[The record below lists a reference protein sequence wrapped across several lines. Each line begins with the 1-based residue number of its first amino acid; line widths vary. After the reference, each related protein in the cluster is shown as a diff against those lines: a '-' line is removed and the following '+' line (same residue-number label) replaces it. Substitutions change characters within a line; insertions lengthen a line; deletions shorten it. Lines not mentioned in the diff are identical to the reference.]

1 MRAVNL
7 LPREE
12 PRRKDAQASG
22 RTVGMVAA
30 VGGAIVVLALAAGFI
45 VTGRE
50 VNTQR
55 ANLESAQAQ
64 LAATP
69 RKPSVISTKRAAMA
83 GERNRRAVALASAL
97 SQRVSWD
104 RVLRRLA
111 LVLPDDIWLTSLAG
125 STPVATTD
133 PTQPVPTTTTI
144 PTTPVPGSTDP
155 TGLTLDGYAYSQAAV
170 ARLLSRLEVVPDLT
184 NIQLK
189 TSAFQQL
196 AGRNVVQ
203 FTIMSDIRHGSDAA

>member
-1 MRAVNL
+1 VRAVNL

-12 PRRKDAQASG
+12 PRKKDASSG
-22 RTVGMVAA
+22 KTVGMIAA
-30 VGGAIVVLALAAGFI
+30 VGGGIVLFALAAGFI

-69 RKPSVISTKRAAMA
+69 TKPTQVSTRRAAVA
-83 GERNRRAVALASAL
+83 NERNRRAVALASAL

-111 LVLPDDIWLTSLAG
+111 LVLPDDIWLTQLAG
-125 STPVATTD
+125 TTPVTTTD
-133 PTQPVPTTTTI
+133 PTSSTTTSSLP
-144 PTTPVPGSTDP
+144 PTGP
-155 TGLTLDGYAYSQAAV
+155 TEPEGLTLNGYAYSQPAV
-170 ARLLSRLEVVPDLT
+170 ARLLSRLQVVPDLT

-189 TSAFQQL
+189 TSATSEL
-196 AGRNVVQ
+196 GGRDIVQ
-203 FTIMSDIRHGSDAA
+203 FTIMSDIRHGGDAS